1 MRKRATSCPVN
12 PNARSCDASAE
23 MTWPMLGKFCKRA
36 TAHAISCEGASN
48 PASKSCS
55 VVSSVGTTTTL
66 PSLTRSWVGEVGARA
81 KDDADMDSI
90 PESRTGKP
98 QARSLWRPT
107 THPLP
112 AILLLLKAYLFGA
125 GASKGPAQSFAAFVD
140 LIGMRAVSRMA
151 TKRRKPRPVSRAGLR
166 SKIRG
171 SDLLSHPVSRAVPS
185 ALEGLTS
192 LFGMGRGVSPPPTPP
207 QFQI

>member
-1 MRKRATSCPVN
+1 MRHAISRTMRKRATSCPVN

-36 TAHAISCEGASN
+36 AAHAIPCEEVSN

-55 VVSSVGTTTTL
+55 VVSSVGRTTTL
-66 PSLTRSWVGEVGARA
+66 PSLTRPWVGEAGARA
-81 KDDADMDSI
+81 KDDADMDSV

-98 QARSLWRPT
+98 QARSLWRPP

-112 AILLLLKAYLFGA
+112 AILLLLKAYPSVA

-151 TKRRKPRPVSRAGLR
+151 TKRRKPRPVSRAGLWGRRLTRR
-166 SKIRG
+166 SSCGCETRSG
-171 SDLLSHPVSRAVPS
+171 
-185 ALEGLTS
+185 
-192 LFGMGRGVSPPPTPP
+192 
-207 QFQI
+207 